1 VALPIEG
8 YGVIGDTHTAA
19 LVGRD
24 GSIDWLCVPRFD
36 SAACFAALLGDERN
50 GRWKLAPVAPV
61 LGTRRRYCGD
71 SLVLETELD
80 TEEGT
85 VRLTDWMPVPGERG
99 EHSEHSE
106 HPEVRRLVE
115 GVRGQ
120 VRMRM
125 ELVIRFDYGSV
136 VPWVQ
141 DLDGVI
147 VAMGGPDALFFWSP
161 VRTHGER
168 LTTVAEFDVAEGE
181 RFPFVLAWRPSHL
194 EPPSS
199 PADPITFEDTRRWWE
214 DWAGRCTYTG
224 PWRDAVM
231 RSLLTLKALT
241 YAPTGGIVA
250 AVTTSLPEEL
260 GGVRNWDY
268 RFCWLRDATL
278 TLYSLVAT
286 GYGQEA
292 LSWWYWLMRAAAGD
306 PAQVQ
311 IMYGPAGERRLT
323 ELEIPWLPGYE
334 GSAPV
339 RVGNAASDQ
348 YQLDVY
354 GEIADSLYLAM
365 EAGFDDEGPGWAEAM
380 EVLEFLEHAWH
391 EPDEG
396 IWEIRGPR
404 QHFTHSKVMAWVAMD
419 RAVKVVERFGLDGP
433 VDRWRMVR
441 DEIRAEV
448 LAKGWNADRRAFTQF
463 YGSDRLDASVLLMPA
478 VGFLPATD
486 ERMRATV
493 DTIQRELCRDGLV
506 LRYQTAGSGNVDG
519 LPGEEGVFLACSFWL
534 ADDLALMGR
543 TTEAR
548 ALFERLLGLAND
560 VGLLAEE
567 YDPAAGRL
575 LGNFP
580 QAFSHVAVVNTARVL
595 SACEAET
602 SGDRLRAPDAP

>member
-1 VALPIEG
+1 MALPIEA
-8 YGVIGDTHTAA
+8 YGVIGDTRTAA

-36 SAACFAALLGDERN
+36 SAACFAALLGDETH
-50 GRWKLAPVAPV
+50 GRWKLAPAAPV
-61 LGTRRRYCGD
+61 RATRRRYCGD
-71 SLVLETELD
+71 SMVLETELD

-85 VRLTDWMPVPGERG
+85 VRLTDWMPVTGG
-99 EHSEHSE
+99 Y
-106 HPEVRRLVE
+106 PEVCRLVE
-115 GVRGQ
+115 GVRGR
-120 VRMRM
+120 VDMRM

-141 DLDGVI
+141 QVDGAV
-147 VAMGGPDALFFWSP
+147 VAMGGPDALFLWSP
-161 VRTHGER
+161 VDTRGER
-168 LTTVAEFDVAEGE
+168 LTTVAEFSVAEGQSL
-181 RFPFVLAWRPSHL
+181 PFVLGWQPSHL
-194 EPPSS
+194 DPPSPPVRS
-199 PADPITFEDTRRWWE
+199 FEETRRWWE

-241 YAPTGGIVA
+241 YEPTGGIVA
-250 AVTTSLPEEL
+250 AVTTSLPEQL

-286 GYGQEA
+286 GYGDEA
-292 LSWWYWLMRAAAGD
+292 ISWWYWLMRAAAGD
-306 PAQVQ
+306 PSQVQ

-323 ELEIPWLPGYE
+323 ELEIPWLPGYR

-354 GEIADSLYLAM
+354 GEIADAMYLAL
-365 EAGFDDEGPGWAEAM
+365 EAGFDDQGPGWAEAM
-380 EVLEFLEHAWH
+380 EVLEFLERAWR

-419 RAVKVVERFGLDGP
+419 RAVRVVELSGLDGP
-433 VDRWRMVR
+433 VDRWRVVR

-448 LAKGWNADRRAFTQF
+448 LAKGWNADRGAFTQS

-486 ERMRATV
+486 ERMRSTV
-493 DTIQRELCRDGLV
+493 DTIQRDLCRDGLV
-506 LRYQTAGSGNVDG
+506 LRYQTDTSGNVDG

-534 ADDLALMGR
+534 VDDLARMGR
-543 TTEAR
+543 AAEAR
-548 ALFERLLGLAND
+548 ALFERLLDLRND
-560 VGLLAEE
+560 VGLLSEE
-567 YDPAAGRL
+567 YDPAGGRM

-580 QAFSHVAVVNTARVL
+580 QAFSHVAIVN
-595 SACEAET
+595 SACVL
-602 SGDRLRAPDAP
+602 GLQAPDAP